1 MIHHRRQA
9 LAFIRT
15 CLVSV
20 LNLNAA
26 HALSGSEE
34 QIESA
39 IEAAVANGW
48 GKKFQTNIGDEAA
61 QLGNKTKSQLI
72 AEQNIF
78 KQLIIT
84 VIAAECDPSLK
95 ETDATFMES
104 VCEHMALLFVT
115 KVSQPAQESQ
125 QMDHDALERPRVT
138 NFKVLEAS
146 LFLDALMTSLESIK
160 QAHLKAVS
168 YTHLTLPTI
177 CSV

>member
-1 MIHHRRQA
+1 MP
-9 LAFIRT
+9 F
-15 CLVSV
+15 SV

-84 VIAAECDPSLK
+84 VIAAKQRSPTVGARSSK
-95 ETDATFMES
+95 PTSAM
-104 VCEHMALLFVT
+104 
-115 KVSQPAQESQ
+115 K
-125 QMDHDALERPRVT
+125 PR
-138 NFKVLEAS
+138 N
-146 LFLDALMTSLESIK
+146 
-160 QAHLKAVS
+160 
-168 YTHLTLPTI
+168 
-177 CSV
+177 